1 MWILWVPECC
11 EFWWEEWGWFYKKYL
26 SVLSGQNNNLNKGL
40 NLLGFSWFFKITTLS
55 FTEGLENGPKIQ
67 EYLGIHGF
75 PFPDSLQKPF
85 GLSFKFCGLS
95 FKLAFVKQLRLRF
108 KLGNLK
114 DVSTTVNYERM
125 KWILKLQNVGYALT
139 GIILKVL
146 ALIESKNKVK
156 S

>member
-1 MWILWVPECC
+1 M
-11 EFWWEEWGWFYKKYL
+11 
-26 SVLSGQNNNLNKGL
+26 SGQNNNLNKGL

-114 DVSTTVNYERM
+114 DVSTTVNYVRM
-125 KWILKLQNVGYALT
+125 KLILKLQNVGHALT
-139 GIILKVL
+139 VISLKILAIK
-146 ALIESKNKVK
+146 EKKNQ